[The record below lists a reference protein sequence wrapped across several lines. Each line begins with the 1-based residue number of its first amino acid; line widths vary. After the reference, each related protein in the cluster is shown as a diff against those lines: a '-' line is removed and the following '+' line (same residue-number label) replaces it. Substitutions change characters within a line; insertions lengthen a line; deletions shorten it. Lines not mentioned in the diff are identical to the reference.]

1 MDKIPRHLCASLWGD
16 EEFEWR
22 ESPAKMSVDYF
33 AFGIKKSW
41 WSMLHLLGR
50 LISRLAFKLCS
61 SSYRVKE
68 QDFIH
73 FDFWN

>member
-22 ESPAKMSVDYF
+22 ESPAKISVDYF

-41 WSMLHLLGR
+41 WTMLHLLGR
-50 LISRLAFKLCS
+50 ATWEC
-61 SSYRVKE
+61 KE
-68 QDFIH
+68 FGNKVIFH
-73 FDFWN
+73 AS